1 MSPGVLIKS
10 GVLFARIWY
19 GVNNLP
25 AEELFVLSFEP
36 GITPPLVPTPPD
48 NDVIFDPGK
57 VVPALLGLPEFP
69 RSCKKKR
76 LGNSG
81 YKRSWE
87 SDGPTFI
94 GPFSPVI

>member
-1 MSPGVLIKS
+1 M
-10 GVLFARIWY
+10 
-19 GVNNLP
+19 NNLP

-57 VVPALLGLPEFP
+57 VVLALLGLPEFP
-69 RSCKKKR
+69 RSCRKKRIR

-81 YKRSWE
+81 YKGSWKSE
-87 SDGPTFI
+87 GAHLYWALFPSNKGGWGQITFY
-94 GPFSPVI
+94 PS